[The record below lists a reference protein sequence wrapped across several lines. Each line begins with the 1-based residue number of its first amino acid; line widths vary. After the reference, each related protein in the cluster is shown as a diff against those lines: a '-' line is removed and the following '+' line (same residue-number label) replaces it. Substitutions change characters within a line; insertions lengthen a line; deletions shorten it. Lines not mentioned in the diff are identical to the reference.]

1 MKNIL
6 FIKQISLIKRVKFC
20 LTIKKY
26 ILYVKVSEAEQK
38 LNEILKMKTLPKT
51 LYLFKNLYYNN
62 IVYNYMEN
70 KRTL

>member
-1 MKNIL
+1 MK
-6 FIKQISLIKRVKFC
+6 KH
-20 LTIKKY
+20 
-26 ILYVKVSEAEQK
+26 ILYVKVYEAEQK